1 MFKESCK
8 VLELVKTQVLLWQL
22 LRDDMGGILG
32 QRVWRSFCVSSI
44 TAYIFHKWEISKREN
59 WEWNEVSL
67 SLVDLKKMCNVKTVS
82 WIYLVSYK
90 TVAWETASGI
100 AEKLFQGVMGEVGM
114 YVILVKGLH
123 VTKHT
128 SQ

>member
-1 MFKESCK
+1 
-8 VLELVKTQVLLWQL
+8 
-22 LRDDMGGILG
+22 
-32 QRVWRSFCVSSI
+32 
-44 TAYIFHKWEISKREN
+44 
-59 WEWNEVSL
+59 
-67 SLVDLKKMCNVKTVS
+67 MCNVKA
-82 WIYLVSYK
+82 
-90 TVAWETASGI
+90 VAWETASGI